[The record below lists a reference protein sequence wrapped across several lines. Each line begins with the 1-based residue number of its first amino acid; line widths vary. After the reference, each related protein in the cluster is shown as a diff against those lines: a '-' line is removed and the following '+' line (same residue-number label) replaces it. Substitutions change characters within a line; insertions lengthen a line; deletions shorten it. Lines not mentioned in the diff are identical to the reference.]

1 MWQRRR
7 GHGPEFASRC
17 AVEGVELAIHGSD
30 EDDIENLERV
40 VVSCRVSAR
49 GEEVQAGDAVF
60 GRTDI
65 AAESNG
71 LSD

>member
-1 MWQRRR
+1 
-7 GHGPEFASRC
+7 
-17 AVEGVELAIHGSD
+17 VELAIHGCD

-49 GEEVQAGDAVF
+49 GEEVQAADAVF
-60 GRTDI
+60 GRTDLV
-65 AAESNG
+65 AESNG